1 MTITIRPATAADARG
16 IAQVRI
22 DTWRSAYRGLVPD
35 TYLDAMDVD
44 QSVAL
49 WERVLGAAGD
59 AASVFV
65 ADHDGE
71 IVGFA
76 AANRLEEPK
85 HGLDAE
91 LSAAYVRRDFQR
103 AGIGRKLVDAVA
115 RAQRAKGATG
125 LIVWSIAGNKGARAF
140 YESLGGTL
148 IVEQPFEWDGVP
160 LTEAGYAFPDI
171 DALIR
176 ACEPSA
182 GPQGSTVH

>member
-1 MTITIRPATAADARG
+1 MTITIRPATAADARE

-22 DTWRSAYRGLVPD
+22 DTWRTAYRGLVPD
-35 TYLDAMDVD
+35 AYLAAMDVE

-49 WERVLGAAGD
+49 WERVLAAAGD
-59 AASVFV
+59 KASVFV
-65 ADHDGE
+65 AEHDGE

-76 AANRLEEPK
+76 AANRVEEPK

-91 LSAAYVRRDFQR
+91 LSAAYVRHAFQR
-103 AGIGRKLVDAVA
+103 TGIGRRLVDAVA
-115 RAQRAKGATG
+115 RAQRAKGASG
-125 LIVWSIAGNKGARAF
+125 LIVWAIAGNTPARAF
-140 YESLGGTL
+140 YESLGGTV

-176 ACEPSA
+176 ACETYE

>member
-1 MTITIRPATAADARG
+1 MTITIRPATPADARG
-16 IAQVRI
+16 IATVRI
-22 DTWRSAYRGLVPD
+22 DTWRTAYRGIVPGA
-35 TYLDAMDVD
+35 YLDAMDVEE
-44 QSVAL
+44 SVAL
-49 WERVLGAAGD
+49 WTRVLDAAGD
-59 AASVFV
+59 EASVFV
-65 ADHDGE
+65 AEHDGE

-76 AANRLEEPK
+76 AANRLSEPK

-91 LSAAYVRRDFQR
+91 LSAAYVRQAFQR
-103 AGIGRKLVDAVA
+103 AGIGRRLVDAAA

-125 LIVWSIAGNKGARAF
+125 LIVWAIAGNKPARAF

-160 LTEAGYAFPDI
+160 LTEAGYAFSDL

-176 ACEPSA
+176 ACETRE